1 MKSSPHQRPKGCT
14 TRKNKGHLRQH
25 APSWKT
31 MWGSSA
37 HVPFRCCLSTEFIML
52 KRRWLTTPGMGQ
64 LWQKQVTG
72 VFISRVQRNYP
83 GPRKNNPTYTA
94 ERMHKIRITQP
105 NVTLLPWIKGY
116 LKAASNTKRMN
127 CREASPSLS
136 SVDVVLEATKRWERI
151 NCLSFLFSPHTRIRI
166 LVNTLMARE
175 QRIFHVEPLRTKG
188 TMVLLCVQSSNSTT
202 CTDTVLGSSIVYNV
216 EVRKTWKQYINSR
229 KPWGGYQKG
238 KFLKTVSQ

>member
-1 MKSSPHQRPKGCT
+1 MHHPEKQCGARRLMYHSVVVYLPNSSC
-14 TRKNKGHLRQH
+14 
-25 APSWKT
+25 
-31 MWGSSA
+31 
-37 HVPFRCCLSTEFIML
+37 
-52 KRRWLTTPGMGQ
+52 GQ

-83 GPRKNNPTYTA
+83 GPRKNNTTYTA

-175 QRIFHVEPLRTKG
+175 QRIFHVEALRTRDHG
-188 TMVLLCVQSSNSTT
+188 TYWLIDWFFFYKFESQKHETYIQYNST
-202 CTDTVLGSSIVYNV
+202 
-216 EVRKTWKQYINSR
+216 
-229 KPWGGYQKG
+229 
-238 KFLKTVSQ
+238 

>member
-83 GPRKNNPTYTA
+83 GPRKNNTTYTA

-175 QRIFHVEPLRTKG
+175 QRIFHVEALRTRDHG
-188 TMVLLCVQSSNSTT
+188 TYWLIDWLRQTNLSSPPRSLGLYFRSFSFHNLLTRVLCIVGREQEKKKSS
-202 CTDTVLGSSIVYNV
+202 LY
-216 EVRKTWKQYINSR
+216 RR
-229 KPWGGYQKG
+229 
-238 KFLKTVSQ
+238 